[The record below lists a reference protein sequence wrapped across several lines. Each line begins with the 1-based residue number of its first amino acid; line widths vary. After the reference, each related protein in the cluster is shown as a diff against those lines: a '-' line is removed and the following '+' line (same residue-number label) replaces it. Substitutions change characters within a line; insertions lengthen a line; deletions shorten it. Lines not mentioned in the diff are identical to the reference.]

1 MAIGL
6 ASRHGGLVRANP
18 NPNPNPSPTPNPS
31 PNPIQARKLLA
42 EREAAEA
49 AAAAAAAAGDDAAA
63 SRAALE
69 RLARAAAQTEEG
81 FQERQAMGETGRL
94 KVRSIAVA
102 HTYSIYV
109 RVCMCNSACMCIC
122 KPPCPDQFFA
132 ALLCPI
138 HSHPPLLP
146 PYPLPLPPPSPCTP
160 ASPSPPRARAHPL
173 TLGAIAAAVRVEG
186 SPGSLRAQ
194 DSGRGAAG

>member
-1 MAIGL
+1 MHSMCVHSVCMAIGL

-18 NPNPNPSPTPNPS
+18 NPSPNPSPTPNPS

-81 FQERQAMGETGRL
+81 FQERQAMGETGRI

-102 HTYSIYV
+102 HTYSIYM

-138 HSHPPLLP
+138 HSHPPPPTTLP
-146 PYPLPLPPPSPCTP
+146 PTPTPAPSTCTP
-160 ASPSPPRARAHPL
+160 APPLPARPGPSPHPRSDR
-173 TLGAIAAAVRVEG
+173 
-186 SPGSLRAQ
+186 SSSQ
-194 DSGRGAAG
+194 S